1 MRTEVKVLLVVALLV
16 VVAGS
21 LYWANLQEPQKQS
34 IPFDKQAMETSG
46 RSASP
51 MSESGANRGAATP
64 TRGNATPTGANRTAE
79 NRSVTP
85 PAVTPPAVT
94 PTQRPD
100 PATTAGNAAPG
111 GSALAGGTPPT
122 TTAPAPLVR
131 RPAPPATETVGGAMT
146 ELNPPSASLSGG
158 PEPTSRPALTETTL
172 QPAPL
177 AVEPERRIEPAAG
190 AGRTEAA
197 PRSVENRVA
206 PRTVQPEGAQPVRP
220 QPATP
225 VQAPEK
231 TYVVTEGDTLTYIAE
246 TVYGDGK
253 LWPKIKAAN
262 PGMDENRLLVGQK
275 LVIPPKEG
283 RPSTPSEARRS
294 EPRESTPRLTATR
307 EPAPGAGDPPRASE
321 SPRVYVIGKG
331 DTLLRIA
338 RNVLKDEKRWR
349 EIYDLN
355 RDVLKNPD
363 VLPAGVKLKLPAS
376 RPSREARVEKP
387 TTSARP

>member
-64 TRGNATPTGANRTAE
+64 PRGNAAPTGAGRAAE
-79 NRSVTP
+79 NRSATP
-85 PAVTPPAVT
+85 PAVTPS
-94 PTQRPD
+94 QRPD
-100 PATTAGNAAPG
+100 PAPNAGSATPGAAPVT
-111 GSALAGGTPPT
+111 GGTPPT
-122 TTAPAPLVR
+122 ATAPLVR
-131 RPAPPATETVGGAMT
+131 RPTPPASETVSGTMT

-158 PEPTSRPALTETTL
+158 PAPTTRPAPTETTL

-177 AVEPERRIEPAAG
+177 AVEPERRLEPAAG
-190 AGRTEAA
+190 AGRTESPPTGLDNRAA
-197 PRSVENRVA
+197 PRSA
-206 PRTVQPEGAQPVRP
+206 QPEGAQPARP
-220 QPATP
+220 QPVTP
-225 VQAPEK
+225 VQPAEK

-283 RPSTPSEARRS
+283 RTTTPSEARRN
-294 EPRESTPRLTATR
+294 EPRESAPRLTATR
-307 EPAPGAGDPPRASE
+307 EPAPAAGDSPRASE
-321 SPRVYVIGKG
+321 PPRAYVIGKG

-387 TTSARP
+387 TSARP